1 MTQKHDAS
9 VPHPSLGEE
18 GSLLPRPT
26 RRTVLTAGSAV
37 LGGAGACTLA
47 VPFLDSLRRTQ
58 ASSAASTQEEAV
70 MDVSVQD
77 LDPGAHK
84 IVVWQGLPVA
94 IQHRTPEMI
103 RALEDPALLAQLAD
117 PQSHTT
123 QQPREA
129 ENPHRSLRAEYG
141 VYVTICTHLGCV
153 PNYRNIQS
161 LPASGGFFCP
171 CHGSQFDGAGRVLRN
186 MPAPYNLPVPPLH
199 FVDDHTIRLGES
211 TISPHYSM
219 NSIQQL

>member
-9 VPHPSLGEE
+9 IPHPSLDEE
-18 GSLLPRPT
+18 GSLLPHPT
-26 RRTVLTAGSAV
+26 RRTVLTAGSVA

-58 ASSAASTQEEAV
+58 ASSAASTQEQAV

-77 LDPGAHK
+77 LAPGAHK
-84 IVVWQGLPVA
+84 IVVWQGMPVA
-94 IQHRTPEMI
+94 IQHRTPDMI
-103 RALEDPALLAQLAD
+103 HALEDAALLAQLAD
-117 PQSHTT
+117 PQSRIR
-123 QQPREA
+123 QQPHEA
-129 ENPHRSLRAEYG
+129 ENAHRSLRPEYG

-153 PNYRNIQS
+153 PDYKDIAS

-211 TISPHYSM
+211 LLSPHYSM

>member
-9 VPHPSLGEE
+9 LPHPSLDEE
-18 GSLLPRPT
+18 GSLLPHPT
-26 RRTVLTAGSAV
+26 RRTVLTAGSVA

-47 VPFLDSLRRTQ
+47 VPFLDSLRRTE
-58 ASSAASTQEEAV
+58 ASSAASTQEQAI
-70 MDVSVQD
+70 MDVFVQD
-77 LDPGAHK
+77 LAPGAHK
-84 IVVWQGLPVA
+84 VVVWQGMPVA
-94 IQHRTPEMI
+94 IQHRTPDMI
-103 RALEDPALLAQLAD
+103 HALEDAALLAQLAD
-117 PQSHTT
+117 PQSRVK
-123 QQPREA
+123 QQPHEA
-129 ENPHRSLRAEYG
+129 ENAHRSLRPEYG
-141 VYVTICTHLGCV
+141 IYVTICTHLGCV
-153 PNYRNIQS
+153 PDYKDIAS

-211 TISPHYSM
+211 LLSPHYSM

>member
-9 VPHPSLGEE
+9 PRHPAPEAND
-18 GSLLPRPT
+18 SLLPHPT
-26 RRTVLTAGSAV
+26 RRTVLTAGSVA

-58 ASSAASTQEEAV
+58 ASSAASTQEQAV

-77 LDPGAHK
+77 LEPGAHK
-84 IVVWQGLPVA
+84 IVVWQGMPVA
-94 IQHRTPEMI
+94 IQRRTPEMI
-103 RALEDPALLAQLAD
+103 RALEDTALLAQLAD
-117 PQSHTT
+117 PQSRVK

-129 ENPHRSLRAEYG
+129 ENAHRALRPDYG

-153 PNYRNIQS
+153 PDYKDISS

-211 TISPHYSM
+211 TLSPHFSM